1 MSRGCQIIRIKNA
14 CKYWG
19 FKDIQR
25 VILQD
30 IDLSIYLGE
39 SLSIMGPSGAGKSTL
54 LHILGF
60 LTPLDKGSIWFGDQL
75 LTSKKDQRDHKLR
88 SNIGFVFQDAK
99 LIPELNILEN
109 VCVPLVH
116 RGVRPSVQKCM
127 AREALHKVGLNDLH
141 EHRTNQISGGE
152 LMRVA
157 IARAIVQNPKVI
169 LADEPTG
176 TLDSH
181 NGEIIAELL
190 ITMATPNC
198 SVVFVTHSRDFALKA
213 DRIMYLKD
221 GCLDVT

>member
-1 MSRGCQIIRIKNA
+1 
-14 CKYWG
+14 
-19 FKDIQR
+19 
-25 VILQD
+25 
-30 IDLSIYLGE
+30 
-39 SLSIMGPSGAGKSTL
+39 
-54 LHILGF
+54 
-60 LTPLDKGSIWFGDQL
+60 
-75 LTSKKDQRDHKLR
+75 
-88 SNIGFVFQDAK
+88 
-99 LIPELNILEN
+99 
-109 VCVPLVH
+109 
-116 RGVRPSVQKCM
+116 
-127 AREALHKVGLNDLH
+127 
-141 EHRTNQISGGE
+141 TNQISGGE